1 MAKDSGCTPSQR
13 ENAGSLEVHAV
24 GTLRHSPAGSS
35 IPRPAGSTSISNSLK
50 AMGRKGKLV
59 GLVGLHIVEHLAE
72 YLGSLGI
79 SEQNLNFIFILL
91 LRKNK
96 YNHVTVFFSC
106 WPACWPVA

>member
-1 MAKDSGCTPSQR
+1 M
-13 ENAGSLEVHAV
+13 
-24 GTLRHSPAGSS
+24 GSS
-35 IPRPAGSTSISNSLK
+35 VPRTAGTTSISNSLK

-59 GLVGLHIVEHLAE
+59 RLVGLDIVEHLAE

-79 SEQNLNFIFILL
+79 SEQNLSFIFILL

-106 WPACWPVA
+106 WPVCRPVT